1 MEKNQTTR
9 KKCTVSKEKIVDM
22 YNLGNSTLEIASLAN
37 VSDRYIRTVLKEKN
51 VIMQPNGS
59 WKRKFHVNEAFF
71 RTWSSSMAY
80 ILGFFFADGCII
92 RNQQSISF
100 AQKEK
105 YILEI
110 IKESLDSNHPIIQ
123 NKETKVYILNIHS
136 KIMKNDL
143 ISIHGLTP
151 NKSKDIKFPE
161 VPETYLSH
169 FIRGFFD
176 GDGYV
181 NYKSY
186 FVSFVGGSFSFM
198 DSLKLNLET
207 VGFETN
213 FTEHENCFRVY
224 ISGRKSISQFAEW
237 LYKDSSI
244 HLERK
249 YKEFQKEKLHSNL
262 LQNKIK
268 THKNA
273 LEKRRRDNI

>member
-1 MEKNQTTR
+1 
-9 KKCTVSKEKIVDM
+9 
-22 YNLGNSTLEIASLAN
+22 
-37 VSDRYIRTVLKEKN
+37 
-51 VIMQPNGS
+51 
-59 WKRKFHVNEAFF
+59 
-71 RTWSSSMAY
+71 
-80 ILGFFFADGCII
+80 
-92 RNQQSISF
+92 
-100 AQKEK
+100 
-105 YILEI
+105 
-110 IKESLDSNHPIIQ
+110 

-249 YKEFQKEKLHSNL
+249 YKE
-262 LQNKIK
+262 
-268 THKNA
+268 
-273 LEKRRRDNI
+273 